1 MAGGTARLRVPVGE
15 DADRWITRTGC
26 QRVLFVVHNVTS
38 ATRLLDVL
46 PLFHSD
52 VRVQM
57 FATCTG
63 SSPFLAGV
71 PELLARAGL
80 PVLPWEQA
88 KDTDFDLVVSAS
100 YGGELGSLRGK
111 LTVLSHGTGYNKRL
125 SAPDSPVSRTTE
137 PPVFG
142 LAPDWLLE
150 DGRPL
155 ATATVLSHPE
165 QLDRLRSSCPEA
177 APTVVLAGD
186 PCYDRILAALPQR
199 DRFRRA
205 LGVGPGRR
213 LIVVSSTWASRS
225 LFGGGR
231 AGGADEQ
238 GADEPGA
245 ADLLPWLL
253 SRLAAELPADEYRTA
268 AVLHPNIWYGHG
280 PGQVQAWLDS
290 ARRAGLEAIPPLD
303 GWRQALIAADCVLG
317 DHSSVTYYAA
327 SIGVPVVLGAFPQE
341 DLDPRSP
348 VAALGRTAPRLLRR
362 GSLRAQIDRAIDAHH
377 PDRYKALAEQT
388 SSSPGESA
396 VLLRRLFYGLMGI
409 PEPEAHP
416 ALLDPLPLPPY
427 TPTRVTAPIRVL
439 VRQLSA
445 DPPELAVTRY
455 AVVGDAPD
463 PDPARD
469 PTAPVGTAYTAHT
482 AADEETRETGR
493 LRVADVVVRRAAAD
507 DARLGPP
514 AAWASEALDR
524 YPYCGLVAYVDGPD
538 RCVVRTREGDLV
550 RLSAATDSDGR
561 PDPCDPAV
569 YASALHA
576 WLTDGHTLDA
586 ALPAI
591 TVRTGTAAHHVTVE
605 PLPQPPPPR
614 PSAGSHASDS
624 ASSTRSLSAPTR
636 SPFSS

>member
-1 MAGGTARLRVPVGE
+1 MRVPVGE

-26 QRVLFVVHNVTS
+26 RRVLFVVHNVTS

-88 KDTDFDLVVSAS
+88 KDTEFDLVVSAS

-125 SAPDSPVSRTTE
+125 AAPDSPVSRTTE

-165 QLDRLRSSCPEA
+165 QLDRLRSACPEA
-177 APTVVLAGD
+177 APTAVLAGD

-205 LGVGPGRR
+205 LGVGPGQR

-231 AGGADEQ
+231 AGGADEP
-238 GADEPGA
+238 GADERGTEEPGA

-396 VLLRRLFYGLMGI
+396 VLLRRLFYDLMGI

-427 TPTRVTAPIRVL
+427 TPARVTAPIRVL

-445 DPPELAVTRY
+445 DPPELGVTRY

-463 PDPARD
+463 PGPVRD
-469 PTAPVGTAYTAHT
+469 PGAPVGTADTAHT

-493 LRVADVVVRRAAAD
+493 LSVADVVVRRAAED

-514 AAWASEALDR
+514 AAWASEALGR

-550 RLSAATDSDGR
+550 RLSAATDPDGR
-561 PDPCDPAV
+561 PDLCDPAV

-624 ASSTRSLSAPTR
+624 ASSTRSRSAPIR